1 MESGLRMPIHLIIY
15 IMVTLNLTFGVSLIS
30 SQDEICF
37 DPVVFTGSGPVVE
50 DKYKGPWDGSPNYTA
65 RKKLGTSNARPS
77 LVTMPIVSATDTIQ
91 SASQT
96 LRGFLAS
103 QTRTSLGMYVFL
115 LSLLSHLL
123 WKLYVRRR
131 DNPRGLPFPPGP
143 KPLPLIGNMFDF
155 ARENESAAYL
165 GMAHK
170 YGEYENVFF
179 FSFFFSG
186 GSGWAVV

>member
-1 MESGLRMPIHLIIY
+1 MESGLRMPNHLIIY

-30 SQDEICF
+30 SQDEICS

-91 SASQT
+91 SASQA

-179 FSFFFSG
+179 FFFFSG